1 MDIKFVLQNEL
12 AEIIN
17 DLFSINMKP
26 EELTVELTR
35 SEFEGDYTLVLFP
48 LVKPLKTKPQDLAE
62 AIGNAILPKLDY
74 IEKYSSVGG
83 FLNLKF
89 KSDFWLD
96 MLDKH
101 LSQKDY
107 GRGQEKDA
115 SVMIEYCSPNTNKPL
130 HLGHIRNVLIG
141 WSMYEILTFYG
152 YNVVKTQI
160 INDRGVAI
168 CKSMLAWQKYGNNET
183 PASTNQ
189 KSDHFVGDYYVTF
202 ETKLKEEYKAWQESE
217 GLTIY
222 QSKKK
227 EDESEETFFKR
238 YKNDYFNH
246 ISILGAEVREML
258 INWENGDKETL
269 DLWNKM
275 NGWVYEG
282 FNETYKNI
290 GIDFDKLYYESDTYL
305 LGKKY
310 IEDGLE
316 KGVFYQKEDGSVW
329 VDLTDEGLDEK
340 ILLRSDGTSVYI
352 TQDIGTALLRDQ
364 DFNPS
369 SMIYVVADEQN
380 YHFEVLFKTLKKL
393 GYPNYEKLYHL
404 SYGMVELPSGRMKSR
419 EGTVVDADDL
429 MAEVKKIASESAAEK
444 GDLSAFT
451 KEEQEDLFSKV
462 GLAALKY
469 FILKVQPKKKMI
481 FNPEESVDLQGNTG
495 PYIQNAY
502 VRIKSILRKAGETK
516 AFDKSA
522 IQMDELEIDLVKYLY
537 LFESVVE
544 EAATTYDPSAIA
556 GYNYQLAKKLHKYY
570 HDTPILSDAN
580 QNTKNFRL
588 FLIGVIADILE
599 KGMKLLGIQMPER
612 M

>member
-1 MDIKFVLQNEL
+1 MDIKLVLQNEL
-12 AEIIN
+12 AVIIN
-17 DLFSINMKP
+17 GLFSTGIKP
-26 EELTVELTR
+26 EDLTVELTR
-35 SEFEGDYTLVLFP
+35 SEFEGDYTLVIFP
-48 LVKPLKTKPQDLAE
+48 LVKALKVKPQELAE
-62 AIGNAILPKLDY
+62 VIGSAVLNKLDY

-83 FLNLKF
+83 FLNFKF
-89 KSDFWLD
+89 RSEFWLD
-96 MLDKH
+96 MLESH
-101 LSQKDY
+101 LSKKDY
-107 GRGQEKDA
+107 GRGD
-115 SVMIEYCSPNTNKPL
+115 SINSTLLIEYCSPNTNKPL

-152 YNVVKTQI
+152 YNVIKTQI

-168 CKSMLAWQKYGNNET
+168 CKSMLAWQKFGNNAT
-183 PASTNQ
+183 PESTGI

-202 ETKLKEEYKAWQESE
+202 EKKLKEEYGAWQNTE
-217 GLTIY
+217 GLSVY
-222 QSKKK
+222 QSRGK
-227 EDESEETFFKR
+227 EGESADDFFKR

-246 ISILGAEVREML
+246 ISELGAEVREML
-258 INWENGDKETL
+258 LKWENGDEEVIA
-269 DLWNKM
+269 LWKKM

-282 FNETYKNI
+282 FEETYKKI

-310 IEDGLE
+310 IEEGLE
-316 KGVFYQKEDGSVW
+316 KGVFYRKEDGSVW

-352 TQDIGTALLRDQ
+352 TQDIGTALVRDEE
-364 DFNPS
+364 FNPS

-393 GYPNYEKLYHL
+393 GYPHYDKLYHL

-429 MAEVKKIASESAAEK
+429 MEEVKAVAAQSAFEK
-444 GDLSAFT
+444 GDLSGFSE
-451 KEEQEDLFSKV
+451 EEQNDLFAKV
-462 GLAALKY
+462 GSAALKY

-502 VRIKSILRKAGETK
+502 VRIKSILRKAGQTGEYDLSK
-516 AFDKSA
+516 V
-522 IQMDELEIDLVKYLY
+522 MPDELETDLIKHIY
-537 LFESVVE
+537 LFKSVVE
-544 EAATTYDPSAIA
+544 EAASTYDPSAIA

-570 HDTPILSDAN
+570 HDVPILSDTDV
-580 QNTKNFRL
+580 NTKNFRL
-588 FLIGVIADILE
+588 FLIGVIADVLE
-599 KGMKLLGIQMPER
+599 KGMKLLGIEMPER